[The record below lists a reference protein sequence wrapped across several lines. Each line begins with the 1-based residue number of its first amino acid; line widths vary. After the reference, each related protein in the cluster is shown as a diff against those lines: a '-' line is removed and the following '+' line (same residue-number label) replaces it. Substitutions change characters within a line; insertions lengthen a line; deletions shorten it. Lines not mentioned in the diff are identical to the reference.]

1 MASRRGARATAR
13 RARTRRIRAAGL
25 LVVVA
30 AIAAAFG
37 WQLPSSSS
45 SSASP
50 IHVRP
55 KAPPPTLDEARRER
69 RGALGEAGGAVPDG
83 TTVFDDR
90 VPAVANLDP
99 ALLQALRRA
108 AADAAATGVELV
120 VDSGWRSPAYQRRL
134 LDEAVWK
141 YGSEAEAARW
151 VATPDTLRTC
161 RGTRSTSGP
170 PMPQRGS
177 RSTAPRTGCARSM
190 PTSPGTTSCAPRP
203 AIAGALRRTPTPR
216 TTRGC
221 SGVADPA
228 RGTERNPR

>member
-1 MASRRGARATAR
+1 MRA
-13 RARTRRIRAAGL
+13 IGL
-25 LVVVA
+25 LIVVA
-30 AIAAAFG
+30 AVVAALG

-45 SSASP
+45 SSSAASP
-50 IHVRP
+50 MHVRP
-55 KAPPPTLDEARRER
+55 KAPPPAPGEPRREG

-99 ALLQALRRA
+99 ALLHALRRA

-151 VATPDTLRTC
+151 VASPDT
-161 RGTRSTSGP
+161 SAHVSGDAVDIGP
-170 PMPQRGS
+170 A
-177 RSTAPRTGCARSM
+177 TAAVWLSEN
-190 PTSPGTTSCAPRP
+190 
-203 AIAGALRRTPTPR
+203 GALYGMCQIYRNETWHFELRPKAVS
-216 TTRGC
+216 RGC
-221 SGVADPA
+221 PAMYADP
-228 RGTERNPR
+228 TYDPRMQR